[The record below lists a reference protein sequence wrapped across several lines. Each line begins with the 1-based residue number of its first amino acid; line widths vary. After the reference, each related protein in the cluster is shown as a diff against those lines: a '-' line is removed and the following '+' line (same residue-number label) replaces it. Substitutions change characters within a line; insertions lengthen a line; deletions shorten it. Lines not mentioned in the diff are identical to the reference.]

1 MRQVEFLAAAQ
12 CDRCAQYASG
22 VFQHEIHL
30 FRRNLLCGDNQV
42 AFILTVFVIHHDDK
56 FALPEV
62 VEGLFY
68 GAKSKSCHI
77 ILNPLIL

>member
-1 MRQVEFLAAAQ
+1 MGQVEFLAAAQ
-12 CDRCAQYASG
+12 CDWCAQYASG

-30 FRRNLLCGDNQV
+30 LGRNLLGGDNQV
-42 AFILTVFVIHHDDK
+42 ALVLTVLVIHHDDE